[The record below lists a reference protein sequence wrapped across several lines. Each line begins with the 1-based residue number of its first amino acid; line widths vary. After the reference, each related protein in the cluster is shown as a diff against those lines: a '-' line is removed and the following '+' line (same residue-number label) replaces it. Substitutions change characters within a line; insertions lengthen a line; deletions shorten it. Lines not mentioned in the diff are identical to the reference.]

1 MKLRRRFLNIIALF
15 VPAYSAVVLASADRS
30 LAATASADAS
40 ATVVASVTVSTTTTL
55 LQTVSQGGSG
65 GVITVG
71 STGASSAGST
81 GTASTSST
89 GLPVAGS
96 TNFAPTGV
104 NTATFSG
111 QRSAGGDPALLAP
124 NESPNSATFSIYG
137 SGNKTYAVELQQ
149 NETLAA
155 ESGPART
162 FASTV
167 RGAGMLMSENQ
178 TITVSTILNGGQASG
193 KPAGSLIITV
203 DYN

>member
-1 MKLRRRFLNIIALF
+1 MRTTKRFLNLIVLF
-15 VPAYSAVVLASADRS
+15 IFADCAAMLVSADGS

-71 STGASSAGST
+71 SAGASSGGSAGAAPTNSN
-81 GTASTSST
+81 
-89 GLPVAGS
+89 GLLVAGP

-104 NTATFSG
+104 NPATFSG
-111 QRSAGGDPALLAP
+111 QRPAGGDPALLAP
-124 NESPNSATFSIYG
+124 NESPNSATFNIYG
-137 SGNKTYAVELQQ
+137 SGNKAYAVELQQ

-155 ESGPART
+155 ETGTART

-167 RGAGMLMSENQ
+167 RGTGMLTSENQ